1 MKKLVSAV
9 GALLP
14 TALLLCG
21 AAAVAGGIALIYM
34 PAGIIAGGVLA
45 IISGIL
51 LIKGG

>member
-1 MKKLVSAV
+1 MKKLFGAI

-14 TALLLCG
+14 TALMIIG
-21 AAAVAGGIALIYM
+21 AAAVAAGIGLIYV
-34 PAGIIAGGVLA
+34 PAGIIAAGVLT